1 MKKEKSGFVIPLETR
16 FVRENH
22 IGQTLIES
30 SMKLPPKPVRI
41 TIPARLQLASFKV
54 STSKFVELTN
64 KSTELEKNPQ
74 KEEPNLSSVEYTFD
88 PAGRLICNK
97 NVYRRVS
104 ISGNCIRYRCSEH
117 QKKKCTATLKT
128 IGKEAVL
135 LVKEHNHD
143 NKLK

>member
-1 MKKEKSGFVIPLETR
+1 MLKPLQPGFVRKNL
-16 FVRENH
+16 VS
-22 IGQTLIES
+22 QTLTKMIKS
-30 SMKLPPKPVRI
+30 SMKLTPRPVRI
-41 TIPARLQLASFKV
+41 TIPARLQVVSAKV
-54 STSKFVELTN
+54 STPKNVLIG
-64 KSTELEKNPQ
+64 KSTEPQ
-74 KEEPNLSSVEYTFD
+74 KEESNPSSVEYTFD

-117 QKKKCTATLKT
+117 QKKKCAASLKT

-135 LVKEHNHD
+135 LIKEHNHE

>member
-1 MKKEKSGFVIPLETR
+1 MKEEKSGFIMPLGTR
-16 FVRENH
+16 FVRENL
-22 IGQTLIES
+22 IAKKLIES
-30 SMKLPPKPVRI
+30 PMKLPPRPVRI
-41 TIPARLQLASFKV
+41 TIPARLQLASSKV
-54 STSKFVELTN
+54 STPKSLKLTE

-74 KEEPNLSSVEYTFD
+74 KEESNPSSVEYTFD